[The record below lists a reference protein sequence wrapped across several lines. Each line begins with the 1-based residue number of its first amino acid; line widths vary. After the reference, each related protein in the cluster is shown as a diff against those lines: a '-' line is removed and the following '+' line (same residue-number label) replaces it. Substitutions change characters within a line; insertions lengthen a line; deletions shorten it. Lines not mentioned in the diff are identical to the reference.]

1 MAVSKGSLLDRAL
14 LTNDSADEMS
24 VEDDVVKK
32 TLQPSKREGELPS
45 SLTKHVRGRGRVRFN
60 DEQALQ
66 YFEKFV

>member
-32 TLQPSKREGELPS
+32 TLEPSKREGELSS
-45 SLTKHVRGRGRVRFN
+45 SLC
-60 DEQALQ
+60 ALQ
-66 YFEKFV
+66 R